1 MLKSAGKDIKR
12 VIIVLV
18 CMLKKS
24 SRVREDITKKTQI
37 KFLELKTMKYGRKN
51 MLDVINTRS
60 AIVEEKI
67 NAFQDITIQIIQKGN
82 QRERKKSETVRRAS

>member
-1 MLKSAGKDIKR
+1 
-12 VIIVLV
+12 
-18 CMLKKS
+18 
-24 SRVREDITKKTQI
+24 
-37 KFLELKTMKYGRKN
+37 MKYGRKN